1 MRKALLI
8 FGGLSL
14 LGVGLYRYFKKQ
26 SDIIKDFTWK
36 ISGFSI
42 SKFSFTELSINITI
56 LFTSKADL
64 EAKVNKLYLDVFVE
78 GKNVGFISEE
88 KSFIIPANGSTNIPL
103 NISINPQAIFKN
115 IFDVSLGVAKSK
127 DLRFKLDGFANIK
140 SGFISTTVPVLYE
153 TTVKEYMKGLVPTAK
168 K

>member
-26 SDIIKDFTWK
+26 SDIVKDFTWK
-36 ISGFSI
+36 VAGFGI
-42 SKFSFTELSINITI
+42 SKFSFTELSINISI
-56 LFTSKADL
+56 LFTSRADL

-88 KSFIIPANGSTNIPL
+88 RSFIIPARGSATIPL

-115 IFDVSLGVAKSK
+115 IFDVSLGVARSK

-140 SGFISTTVPVLYE
+140 SGFISTTVPVVYE
-153 TTVKEYMKGLVPTAK
+153 TTIKEYMKGLVPTAK